1 MDVALD
7 YNVVF
12 SALYNK
18 GVSYRLFLVNHITQ
32 AVKFF
37 VPSYFWQELK
47 KKEEKL
53 KNLTKLSK
61 EEYDII
67 FNIIK
72 SQIIAVP
79 DEIVRLGVEEA
90 KAITP
95 DPEDVPY
102 VAVSIA
108 LKIPLLTGDLKLK
121 NALKDKIIVYS
132 PAELLKIL

>member
-18 GVSYRLFLVNHITQ
+18 GFSYRLFLVNHITQ
-32 AVKFF
+32 AVRFF
-37 VPSYFWQELK
+37 VPYYFWRELK
-47 KKEEKL
+47 KKEE
-53 KNLTKLSK
+53 

-79 DEIVRLGVEEA
+79 DKIVRLGVEEA

-102 VAVSIA
+102 IA
-108 LKIPLLTGDLKLK
+108 LKVPLLTGDLKLK
-121 NALKDKIIVYS
+121 NALKDKIVVYS

>member
-32 AVKFF
+32 AVRFF
-37 VPSYFWQELK
+37 VPSYFWRELK
-47 KKEEKL
+47 KKEE
-53 KNLTKLSK
+53 

-95 DPEDVPY
+95 DPEGIPY
-102 VAVSIA
+102 IA
-108 LKIPLLTGDLKLK
+108 LKVPLLTGDLKLK
-121 NALKDKIIVYS
+121 NALKDKIVVYS
-132 PAELLKIL
+132 PPELLKIL

>member
-18 GVSYRLFLVNHITQ
+18 GVLVNHITQ
-32 AVKFF
+32 AVRFF
-37 VPSYFWQELK
+37 VPYYFWRELK
-47 KKEEKL
+47 KKEERL

-72 SQIIAVP
+72 SQIIAVS

-95 DPEDVPY
+95 DPEGIPY
-102 VAVSIA
+102 IA
-108 LKIPLLTGDLKLK
+108 LKVPLLTGDLKLK
-121 NALKDKIIVYS
+121 NALKDKIVVYS